1 MKLII
6 FDIDNTLIDS
16 LTESDYKAHKITT
29 KPDATYQIDNLKY
42 FIFKRPYFDK
52 LMEYCRKNFK
62 YVAIWTH
69 GDSVWAANFL
79 KYILPK
85 NYPLLFIYTRQKG
98 GPRFGTSGAY
108 KQLAKIWTTYS
119 HLKINPHNTLI
130 IEDTPE
136 NCELN
141 MGNCIVV
148 KPFLIK
154 NSGKDDALKRLLIY
168 LHSLKKIARKSVL
181 SVDKSRW
188 THDSLEFEK
197 KNIKPP
203 EPKHISSSNSPDS
216 RKSVSSIKSAS
227 STRST
232 GSSIKLKKIP
242 TTSKSRSNS
251 KIKMKV
257 KSPKKIIVK
266 SKK

>member
-6 FDIDNTLIDS
+6 FDIDSTLIDS
-16 LTESDYKAHKITT
+16 LTESDYRANKINT
-29 KPDATYQIDNLKY
+29 KPDAIYQIDNLKY

-52 LMEYCRKNFK
+52 LMEYCHKNFK

-69 GDSVWAANFL
+69 GDSVWATNFI
-79 KYILPK
+79 KHILPK
-85 NYPLLFIYTRQKG
+85 DYPLLFIYTRQKG
-98 GPRFGTSGAY
+98 GPKFGTSGAY

-148 KPFLIK
+148 KPFLVK
-154 NSGKDDALKRLLIY
+154 NNNKDDALKRLLIY
-168 LHSLKKIARKSVL
+168 LHSLKKVARKSVL
-181 SVDKSRW
+181 AVDKSRW

-197 KNIKPP
+197 KHINPP
-203 EPKHISSSNSPDS
+203 PPKQISSSISSSSNS
-216 RKSVSSIKSAS
+216 RKSISSSSSKTKRLTISSSKSNP
-227 STRST
+227 RSI
-232 GSSIKLKKIP
+232 SKSKLKI
-242 TTSKSRSNS
+242 
-251 KIKMKV
+251 
-257 KSPKKIIVK
+257 KSPKKVIVK
-266 SKK
+266 NKK